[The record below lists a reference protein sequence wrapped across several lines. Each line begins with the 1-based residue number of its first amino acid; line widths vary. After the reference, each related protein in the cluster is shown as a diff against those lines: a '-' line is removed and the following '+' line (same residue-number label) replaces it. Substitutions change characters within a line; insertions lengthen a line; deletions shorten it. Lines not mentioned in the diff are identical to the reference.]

1 MEDLL
6 KVNLMWAKESIELEI
21 TRNISFA
28 NLQQMVYQ
36 RTGVLP
42 IHQKL
47 LAKGETSSVL
57 FTNQERWS
65 RWIDT
70 NKNLKQTK
78 LMLMGS
84 KREVYS
90 QQRQQEETLST
101 LARTSTVIHTIPI
114 GSPSSSAPSSSDN
127 NTANSQN
134 SIALATS
141 TSTTTTPS
149 GQKCV
154 TIYRSP
160 PSDDWWDS
168 NDDSEDNNNNN
179 NQDTYYNL
187 NWWQPTVDIVENRQ
201 SVFLYIE
208 LPGIPKDQFVVN
220 FHEKFLYISG
230 TRRQRNF
237 QRRVALDAFGNVE
250 FIQQVR
256 EETPHDHVHSQCG
269 CGSFDD
275 GVLRIKLIK
284 VNDK

>member
-6 KVNLMWAKESIELEI
+6 KVNLMWGKESIELEI

-47 LAKGETSSVL
+47 LAKGEISAVL
-57 FTNQERWS
+57 FTNQDRWS

-90 QQRQQEETLST
+90 QQRQQEETLSN
-101 LARTSTVIHTIPI
+101 LASNSAIIPI
-114 GSPSSSAPSSSDN
+114 CSSSSPSIVYTDN
-127 NTANSQN
+127 NTTNSPN
-134 SIALATS
+134 SIGHGS
-141 TSTTTTPS
+141 NSSSRS

-154 TIYRSP
+154 TIYRCP

-168 NDDSEDNNNNN
+168 NDDSEPDNNNINN
-179 NQDTYYNL
+179 SNEDNQSYYNL
-187 NWWQPTVDIVENRQ
+187 NWWQPSVDIVENRQ
-201 SVFLYIE
+201 GVFLYIE
-208 LPGIPKDQFVVN
+208 LPGIAKDQFVVN
-220 FHEKFLYISG
+220 FHDRFLYISG

-237 QRRVALDAFGNVE
+237 QRRVALDAYGNVE
-250 FIQQVR
+250 FIQVR
-256 EETPHDHVHSQCG
+256 EETPQDHIQSQCG

>member
-1 MEDLL
+1 
-6 KVNLMWAKESIELEI
+6 MWGKEAIELEI

-47 LAKGETSSVL
+47 LAKGEISSVL
-57 FTNQERWS
+57 FTNQDRWS

-90 QQRQQEETLST
+90 QQRRQEETLSN
-101 LARTSTVIHTIPI
+101 LASNSAIIPI
-114 GSPSSSAPSSSDN
+114 YSSSIVYTDN
-127 NTANSQN
+127 NTTNSQN
-134 SIALATS
+134 SIALT
-141 TSTTTTPS
+141 TSTTTTTMTTPS

-154 TIYRSP
+154 AIYRCP

-168 NDDSEDNNNNN
+168 NDDSESDDNN
-179 NQDTYYNL
+179 NQDNQNYYSL
-187 NWWQPTVDIVENRQ
+187 NWWQPSVDIVENRQ
-201 SVFLYIE
+201 SVSLYIE
-208 LPGIPKDQFVVN
+208 LPGIAKDQFVVN
-220 FHEKFLYISG
+220 FHDRFLYISG

-250 FIQQVR
+250 FIQVR
-256 EETPHDHVHSQCG
+256 EETPQDHIHSQCG

>member
-1 MEDLL
+1 MEELL
-6 KVNLMWAKESIELEI
+6 QVNLMWGKESIELEI
-21 TRNISFA
+21 ARNISFA
-28 NLQQMVYQ
+28 NFQQMVYQ

-47 LAKGETSSVL
+47 LAKGEISSVL
-57 FTNQERWS
+57 FTNQDRWS

-90 QQRQQEETLST
+90 QQRQQEETLSN
-101 LARTSTVIHTIPI
+101 LASNSAIIPI
-114 GSPSSSAPSSSDN
+114 CSSSSSSFVD
-127 NTANSQN
+127 TINSQN
-134 SIALATS
+134 SIAP
-141 TSTTTTPS
+141 TTTTMTTPS
-149 GQKCV
+149 GQNCV
-154 TIYRSP
+154 TIYRCP
-160 PSDDWWDS
+160 PTDDWWDS
-168 NDDSEDNNNNN
+168 NNDDNNN
-179 NQDTYYNL
+179 NQDNQNYYNL
-187 NWWQPTVDIVENRQ
+187 NWWQPSVDIVENRQ
-201 SVFLYIE
+201 SISLYIE
-208 LPGIPKDQFVVN
+208 LPGIAKDQFVVN
-220 FHEKFLYISG
+220 FHDRFLYISG

-250 FIQQVR
+250 FIKVR
-256 EETPHDHVHSQCG
+256 EETPQDHIHSQCG